1 MNVVERIQIKLKEK
15 GLNIKILEKELNFG
29 NGTIRRW
36 DSNSPSCDKIEKV
49 ANYLNV
55 SMDWIIT
62 GKEYNEL
69 NEEERELLEAY
80 QRADAGTQKSI
91 RKLLD
96 IPENQSKSSD
106 SQNGKAV

>member
-1 MNVVERIQIKLKEK
+1 MNIVERIQIKLKEK
-15 GLNIKILEKELNFG
+15 GLNIKKLERELNFG

-36 DSNSPSCDKIEKV
+36 DNSSPSCDKIEKV

-62 GKEYNEL
+62 GEEYNKL
-69 NEEERELLEAY
+69 NEEERKLLEAY
-80 QRADAGTQKSI
+80 QRADTGTQKSV

-106 SQNGKAV
+106 LQNGKAV